1 MKKIMIGFLL
11 IYNTNIFAAQ
21 FNSSMQEYIN
31 GLKIEAKQ
39 ENSSFVDFSVKEGE
53 KIFSTSHM
61 GKKGEMVSCTSCHNI
76 DLTTM
81 GKNVFTNKLIEPLS
95 PNKNSQRLTNVKDVE
110 KWLKRNF
117 KDVYN
122 REGTTQEKGDV
133 LYYINSK

>member
-11 IYNTNIFAAQ
+11 IYSTNVFAVQ
-21 FNSSMQEYIN
+21 LNSSMQEYIN
-31 GLKIEAKQ
+31 GLKIEAKK
-39 ENSSFVDFSVKEGE
+39 ENSNFVDFSVKEGE
-53 KIFSTSHM
+53 KIFTSSHI
-61 GKKGEMVSCTSCHNI
+61 GKKGEKISCTSCHNI

-81 GKNVFTNKLIEPLS
+81 GKNTN
-95 PNKNSQRLTNVKDVE
+95 RLTNVKDVE

-122 REGTTQEKGDV
+122 RVGTAQEKGDV